1 MPDVGSFKT
10 GVTARERRLTGVVD
24 RHKVA
29 IVVGG
34 AVGVTAGVVANVLVF
49 LLVYVWPWSVLIGC
63 EQ

>member
-1 MPDVGSFKT
+1 MPEAGSFKT
-10 GVTARERRLTGVVD
+10 GITAGERRPPGFVN

-34 AVGVTAGVVANVLVF
+34 SVGFTMGVVVNVLLF

>member
-1 MPDVGSFKT
+1 MPEAGSFKT
-10 GVTARERRLTGVVD
+10 GITAGRQRRAGVVG
-24 RHKVA
+24 RHKAA

-34 AVGVTAGVVANVLVF
+34 SVGFTVGVVANVLLF

>member
-1 MPDVGSFKT
+1 MPEAGSFKT
-10 GVTARERRLTGVVD
+10 GITAGRPQRAGVVG

-34 AVGVTAGVVANVLVF
+34 SVGFTMGVVVNVLLF